1 MVGQFLEHG
10 VEEVEESK
18 YYIRDSS
25 YPQLGDIMS
34 LENSLEK
41 VAEEAED
48 LVELAED
55 LGIISEADE
64 KKYKALIRK
73 ALPVLVIVVPI
84 LLVILQ

>member
-1 MVGQFLEHG
+1 VGEQFLERE
-10 VEEVEESK
+10 EEVEESK

-25 YPQLGDIMS
+25 YPQIGDIMS

-73 ALPVLVIVVPI
+73 ALPALVIVVPI